1 MLGTLLLALLAITP
15 TDQTVQVAKGTKL
28 DVNNFAGDVNI
39 KVWDKDAVRVEVNN
53 SDREVV
59 DIKQGDQT
67 VTVRSRSLRGGRP
80 RSLDYTISVPS
91 WMPITVAGTY
101 ADVTM
106 EGVGADVNVETTHG
120 DVKVRGGSGFVS
132 LKSVQ
137 GEITL
142 EKAKGRIEARA
153 VNESIHLADING
165 DLSAESTNGSII
177 LDRIDSG
184 NVDLYTVNG
193 NISYDGA
200 IKEKGLYRLT
210 THNGLIAMP
219 IADKANATLTVRT
232 YNGGFRST
240 FAIGDPEKRNKR
252 FTVTLGN
259 GSAHV
264 ELESFGGTIALRRPS
279 DPRPETERKRRSDK
293 DKDKGNQGAFMFDR
307 LDHLGIQVDVAR
319 AVADAQP
326 EIDRAV
332 AEAMRET
339 GPEIDRA
346 VAEAMRE
353 AGPEIERAMA
363 EAQPEIDA
371 AVAEAMSELHAVMPF
386 GVPIPHPNPRPFLN
400 PNPQPNPRIR

>member
-1 MLGTLLLALLAITP
+1 MLGTFLLALMVITP
-15 TDQTVQVAKGTKL
+15 TDQTVQTPKGTKL

-39 KVWDKDAVRVEVNN
+39 KVWDKDAVRVEVTT
-53 SDREVV
+53 SDRETV
-59 DIKQGDQT
+59 DIKQGEQT

-91 WMPITVAGTY
+91 WMAITVAGTY

-106 EGVGADVNVETTHG
+106 EGVGGDVSVETTHG

-142 EKAKGRIEARA
+142 EKAKGRVEVRA

-200 IKEKGLYRLT
+200 IKDKGLYRLT

-219 IADKANATLTVRT
+219 IADKANALLTVRT

-240 FAIGDPEKRNKR
+240 FPIGDPEKRNKR

-264 ELESFGGTIALRRPS
+264 ELESFGGTISLRRPG
-279 DPRPETERKRRSDK
+279 DPRPETERKRRQE
-293 DKDKGNQGAFMFDR
+293 KDKGNLGAFM
-307 LDHLGIQVDVAR
+307 HGQGISAGIERAMAQV
-319 AVADAQP
+319 QP
-326 EIDRAV
+326 EIDRAL
-332 AEAMRET
+332 AEAQ
-339 GPEIDRA
+339 PEIERA
-346 VAEAMRE
+346 IAEVQ
-353 AGPEIERAMA
+353 PEIERAMA

-371 AVAEAMSELHAVMPF
+371 ALAEAMAGLQGLFPHAVPT
-386 GVPIPHPNPRPFLN
+386 PR
-400 PNPQPNPRIR
+400 PNPQPRPKVAPRPFSR